1 MNYNESA
8 RLGLERYQKD
18 RDALL
23 LAIESSCDETAAS
36 VLRGPR
42 EVVSMSVYTQIP
54 LHRRFG
60 GVVPELASRS
70 HVEKVGSVVADA
82 LEKAGVTL
90 DDISAIAVTSG
101 PGLVG
106 ALLVGVS
113 YGKGLAFA
121 KGLPLI
127 GVNHLGG
134 HIAANYLTYPD
145 LEPPFICLVASGG
158 HSHIIEVLDYDRF
171 RLLGHTRD
179 DAAGEAFDKVARAL
193 GLPYP
198 GGPELEKL
206 ALTGDPKKYP
216 FHSALNHSAEEADFS
231 FSGIKTAVVNLMHNA
246 AQKGETLSKADIA
259 ASFQRAV
266 CDTLTLKAVHA
277 AKEHGFNTLALAGG
291 VSAKQGSPE
300 FFGPGMRRAGHTLLL
315 PGFQVLHGQRCHDS
329 LRRALRPHGGPAFGP
344 GSERRARSGAGVVYG
359 AAVPAMTPSASPIRL
374 KSELSTASS
383 SAVYS
388 PAMALAQLTA
398 IRLSS
403 FPRSILFLSSSL
415 MLYYMQPGDGKFF
428 YN

>member
-113 YGKGLAFA
+113 YAKGLAFA

-179 DAAGEAFDKVARAL
+179 DAAGEAFDKVARA
-193 GLPYP
+193 
-198 GGPELEKL
+198 
-206 ALTGDPKKYP
+206 
-216 FHSALNHSAEEADFS
+216 
-231 FSGIKTAVVNLMHNA
+231 
-246 AQKGETLSKADIA
+246 
-259 ASFQRAV
+259 
-266 CDTLTLKAVHA
+266 
-277 AKEHGFNTLALAGG
+277 
-291 VSAKQGSPE
+291 
-300 FFGPGMRRAGHTLLL
+300 
-315 PGFQVLHGQRCHDS
+315 
-329 LRRALRPHGGPAFGP
+329 
-344 GSERRARSGAGVVYG
+344 SGASLSRRPG
-359 AAVPAMTPSASPIRL
+359 A
-374 KSELSTASS
+374 
-383 SAVYS
+383 
-388 PAMALAQLTA
+388 
-398 IRLSS
+398 
-403 FPRSILFLSSSL
+403 
-415 MLYYMQPGDGKFF
+415 
-428 YN
+428 

>member
-1 MNYNESA
+1 MNYDESA
-8 RLGLERYQKD
+8 RLGLQRYQND
-18 RDALL
+18 SGALL

-36 VLRGPR
+36 VLRGAR
-42 EVVSMSVYTQIP
+42 EVLSMSVYTQIP

-82 LEKAGVTL
+82 LERAGVTL

-127 GVNHLGG
+127 GVNHLWG
-134 HIAANYLTYPD
+134 HVAANYLTYPD

-158 HSHIIEVLDYDRF
+158 HSHIMEVPDYHSF

-198 GGPELEKL
+198 GGPELERL
-206 ALTGDPKKYP
+206 ALQGDPNRYP
-216 FHSALNHSAEEADFS
+216 FHSALNSSPEEPDFS
-231 FSGIKTAVVNLMHNA
+231 FSGVKTAVVNLLHNA
-246 AQKGETLSKADIA
+246 EQRGEPISKADVA

-277 AKEHGFNTLALAGG
+277 ARARGFDTLALAGG
-291 VSAKQGSPE
+291 VSAN
-300 FFGPGMRRAGHTLLL
+300 
-315 PGFQVLHGQRCHDS
+315 
-329 LRRALRPHGGPAFGP
+329 RALR
-344 GSERRARSGAGVVYG
+344 GSLARACEGRGIRFCCPDFRYCTDNAAMIACAGHYALMAGRLSGLELN
-359 AAVPAMTPSASPIRL
+359 AVPGLGPDEPTAPPSR
-374 KSELSTASS
+374 
-383 SAVYS
+383 
-388 PAMALAQLTA
+388 
-398 IRLSS
+398 R
-403 FPRSILFLSSSL
+403 
-415 MLYYMQPGDGKFF
+415 
-428 YN
+428 

>member
-18 RDALL
+18 RAALL

-36 VLRGPR
+36 VLRGAR

-70 HVEKVGSVVADA
+70 HVEKVGSVVGRRA
-82 LEKAGVTL
+82 
-90 DDISAIAVTSG
+90 
-101 PGLVG
+101 
-106 ALLVGVS
+106 
-113 YGKGLAFA
+113 GKGRRHAGRYLRHSRHLRPGPCGRAAGGRKLRERLAFA

-216 FHSALNHSAEEADFS
+216 FHSALNSSAEEADFS

-291 VSAKQGSPE
+291 VSAN
-300 FFGPGMRRAGHTLLL
+300 
-315 PGFQVLHGQRCHDS
+315 
-329 LRRALRPHGGPAFGP
+329 RALRSSLARACEEQGIRFCCPDFRYCTDNAAMIGLRGHYALMAGRAFG
-344 GSERRARSGAGVVYG
+344 R
-359 AAVPAMTPSASPIRL
+359 I
-374 KSELSTASS
+374 
-383 SAVYS
+383 
-388 PAMALAQLTA
+388 
-398 IRLSS
+398 
-403 FPRSILFLSSSL
+403 
-415 MLYYMQPGDGKFF
+415 
-428 YN
+428 